1 VRASEA
7 SDRVYLGVSG
17 KLNMGSLRNRT
28 AAQLAAIAMMLAD
41 RQYRSRVRVALIQA
55 AGNEPP
61 ERLVA
66 LANLDREPGR

>member
-1 VRASEA
+1 
-7 SDRVYLGVSG
+7 
-17 KLNMGSLRNRT
+17 MGSLRNRT

-41 RQYRSRVRVALIQA
+41 RQYRSRVRVALIRA

-66 LANLDREPGR
+66 SPDANWSSGFGVSP

>member
-1 VRASEA
+1 
-7 SDRVYLGVSG
+7 
-17 KLNMGSLRNRT
+17 MGSLRNRT

-41 RQYRSRVRVALIQA
+41 RQYRSRVRVALIRA